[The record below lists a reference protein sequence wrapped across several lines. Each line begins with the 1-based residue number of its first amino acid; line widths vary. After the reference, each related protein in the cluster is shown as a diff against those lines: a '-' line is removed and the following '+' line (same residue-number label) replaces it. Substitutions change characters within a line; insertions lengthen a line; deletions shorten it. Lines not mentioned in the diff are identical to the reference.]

1 MQRYEYVRIK
11 LADIPDE
18 IVQQY
23 NLRDKADSDGNV
35 FIEVRKGMYGL
46 PQAGILAQK
55 LLEQRLNKHGY
66 SQSSAVPGLW
76 THKTR
81 PITFTLVVDNFGM
94 KYVGKEHALHLLSIL
109 KEHYEISEGWS
120 GLKYIGLT
128 FEWDYRNKKVHV
140 SMPGYVKKALTR
152 FQHKQ
157 PSRLQ
162 NSPHKHV
169 APVYGAVAQYA
180 QPDNASPLLNK
191 ADKTFVQAVTG
202 TLLYYARAVDSTI
215 LTMLN
220 AIATQQAAPTQE
232 NGRSETIVRL
242 LCQPRRRY
250 NNLLGK

>member
-1 MQRYEYVRIK
+1 
-11 LADIPDE
+11 
-18 IVQQY
+18 
-23 NLRDKADSDGNV
+23 
-35 FIEVRKGMYGL
+35 
-46 PQAGILAQK
+46 
-55 LLEQRLNKHGY
+55 
-66 SQSSAVPGLW
+66 
-76 THKTR
+76 
-81 PITFTLVVDNFGM
+81 
-94 KYVGKEHALHLLSIL
+94 
-109 KEHYEISEGWS
+109 
-120 GLKYIGLT
+120 
-128 FEWDYRNKKVHV
+128 
-140 SMPGYVKKALTR
+140 MPGYVKKALTR

-191 ADKTFVQAVTG
+191 AAKTFVQAVTG

-242 LCQPRRRY
+242 LCQPRRCY
-250 NNLLGK
+250 NNLPGE